1 MSEAVQSPDPGLPL
15 DATVAPRPL
24 RGVIIPLAGLMAVLL
39 LILVNAVLIR
49 RHIASLPLNLVPATN
64 AMAEHIEDLCR
75 RSHLPPECLK
85 RYEPIAR
92 HDAGAEWNEHAF
104 EAGVPTTITA
114 ENFIAALTYGMALQQ
129 VSLERTDAPQGRWTE
144 LCFSMFDRP
153 FAVVRVMG
161 GAERHEYTAACDKLA
176 QTFLAA
182 LAHIPDFTD
191 LQEVARHDRQE
202 GPVRWRTYTFRAL
215 ARQEVEPAAARELLA
230 TTLPELQ
237 GEVPVAVAVPGQNAI
252 EVSWKGLPIVRLDIE
267 HDEPLLDEAENE
279 QPMDSPEPQ
288 AAETAPAAGLSRP
301 APGAIKE
308 ASAKRPA
315 PTKPADFSSATP
327 RAAIIVDDGGYGTLA
342 SDTILALD
350 TRLTLA
356 ILPDTPFARETAET
370 ARSRGFEVLVHLP
383 LESEN
388 AEGAFPRQ
396 LTTSM
401 SEDEMLER
409 LDAALARVPGSTG
422 VNNHTGSKFTADAA
436 AMRRLLHGIK
446 RRDLFFIDSR
456 TTPDTVAET
465 CARELGIPTA
475 SRSIFLDN
483 DPEPEAIRAQATALV
498 EMAESGVPA
507 IGICH
512 FRAST
517 ARLLPEILRLLE
529 ARGVALVHASELVQ

>member
-1 MSEAVQSPDPGLPL
+1 MSEPVQTPDPGPPM
-15 DATVAPRPL
+15 DSAVVRTSL
-24 RGVIIPLAGLMAVLL
+24 RGLIISIAGLMAVLL

-85 RYEPIAR
+85 HYEPIAR
-92 HDAGAEWNEHAF
+92 HDDGAEWNEHAF
-104 EAGVPTTITA
+104 EAGVPATIAA
-114 ENFIAALTYGMALQQ
+114 ENFIAALTCGMALQQ
-129 VSLERTDAPQGRWTE
+129 VSMERTDAPQGRWTE
-144 LCFSMFDRP
+144 LRFSMLNRP

-161 GAERHEYTAACDKLA
+161 GAERYEYTAACDKLA

-191 LQEVARHDRQE
+191 VQETAQHDRQE

-215 ARQEVEPAAARELLA
+215 ARQRIEAGAVRELLA

-237 GEVPVAVAVPGQNAI
+237 GEVPVAVAVPGQDAI
-252 EVSWKGLPIVRLDIE
+252 EVVWKGLPIVRLDVECGE
-267 HDEPLLDEAENE
+267 HLLGETEAG
-279 QPMDSPEPQ
+279 QQTDSPEPQ
-288 AAETAPAAGLSRP
+288 PAETPPSASLSRL
-301 APGAIKE
+301 APGAATKTTE
-308 ASAKRPA
+308 KRPA
-315 PTKPADFSSATP
+315 PPKPPVLSGTTP

-342 SDTILALD
+342 SDTILAMD

-383 LESEN
+383 LESEG
-388 AEGAFPRQ
+388 AGAAFPEQ

-401 SEDEMLER
+401 NEDQMLER
-409 LDAALARVPGSTG
+409 LDAALARVPGSAG
-422 VNNHTGSKFTADAA
+422 VNNHTGSKFTADAS
-436 AMRRLLHGIK
+436 AMQRLLSGIK
-446 RRDLFFIDSR
+446 RRDLFFVDSR
-456 TTPDTVAET
+456 TTPDTVAES
-465 CARELGIPTA
+465 CARELGVPTA
-475 SRSIFLDN
+475 SRSVFLDN
-483 DPEPEAIRAQATALV
+483 EPEPEAIRAQAAALV

-517 ARLLPEILRLLE
+517 ARLLPEIVRLLE
-529 ARGVALVHASELVQ
+529 ARGVSLVHVSELVQ